1 LKLKLIVDYLNENKF
16 DKVDKLLDDAIE
28 NPTQSGTKKQRL
40 FLEEF
45 VFKDVSKQAKLVFL
59 YCCFME
65 STFISYELLGELF
78 QREEDELSAS
88 LASLRRRG
96 LLVETTDKSIG
107 KEGEEEGLMV
117 THRCLQEEMR
127 LTERAEIDRH
137 KILARIGECL
147 LAKNRLIT
155 CDRTVT
161 RKRDGQRVDANFR
174 QAKHLL
180 AELSKVQL
188 DKNERLFELFTEI
201 NEKLGYFYM
210 FYEVNYAKAL
220 DCFKQVNKFM
230 TKRNKKEGNKL
241 GKTFFYNVNILKM
254 YLKY

>member
-1 LKLKLIVDYLNENKF
+1 
-16 DKVDKLLDDAIE
+16 VDKLLDEAIKDSTS
-28 NPTQSGTKKQRL
+28 NGKKKQTLL
-40 FLEEF
+40 FLEDF
-45 VFKDVSKQAKLVFL
+45 MFKTNSEQEKLVSEQEKLVSDQAKIVFL

-65 STFISYELLGELF
+65 SKFISYELLNELF
-78 QREEDELSAS
+78 QRDEDELDAS
-88 LASLRRRG
+88 LDFLMRRG

-107 KEGEEEGLMV
+107 KEGEEDGCMV

-127 LTERAEIDRH
+127 QTERAEIDRH

-147 LAKNRLIT
+147 LAENRLIT

-161 RKRDGQRVDANFR
+161 RKRDGMSIDANFR

-180 AELSKVQL
+180 AELSKVEL
-188 DKNERLFELFTEI
+188 DKNSKLLKLFTEI

-230 TKRNKKEGNKL
+230 TKRNKKEGKKSGKL
-241 GKTFFYNVNILKM
+241 FFTMLKF
-254 YLKY
+254 